1 MGPTPR
7 WEALPLAGT
16 RFGTAADFGEAA
28 RAMAREGELSPDARA
43 GDAVRRASR
52 FGRAFAEGNDS
63 CGAALR
69 EASRGAARVE
79 ASRGAVRG
87 EVLRGTAC
95 GEASRAG
102 GGDGVR
108 T

>member
-7 WEALPLAGT
+7 WEALPLAGA

-28 RAMAREGELSPDARA
+28 RAMDREGELSPDARA

-63 CGAALR
+63 RGAALG
-69 EASRGAARVE
+69 EASRGAARGE
-79 ASRGAVRG
+79 ASRGAVRC
-87 EVLRGTAC
+87 EALCGTAC
-95 GEASRAG
+95 GKASRAG
-102 GGDGVR
+102 DGDGVR
-108 T
+108 A